1 MSDIK
6 KYLENIKKMN
16 IKEAS
21 NNSGISAKN
30 INDIDRYK
38 NLLSELDG
46 IAKKD
51 RTSRKYVRLHVE
63 DFQKVFSDLKLNIDF
78 GSSKKDISREC
89 NKLNLLNKESGL
101 EGFKFGYRNN
111 KESDT
116 IDIKL
121 YTDYKPISKE

>member
-16 IKEAS
+16 IREA
-21 NNSGISAKN
+21 NNSSGVSAKD
-30 INDIDRYK
+30 INDIDTYK
-38 NLLSELDG
+38 NLLNELNG

-51 RTSRKYVRLHVE
+51 RTSRKYVRLHVS
-63 DFQKVFSDLKLNIDF
+63 DFQKVFSDMNLNIDF
-78 GSSKKDISREC
+78 GDSKQDISREC

-111 KESDT
+111 KESGT

-121 YTDYKPISKE
+121 YTDYKPLKKE